1 MSKRR
6 TINDYDDDADD
17 VQDGDGSG
25 QVYIADGF
33 PTHSGDKTQQ
43 KGFIDIGVPQSFV
56 TTVRDRNS
64 LQLEAETA
72 FALRQMRQ
80 GRLGEG
86 HSKFVFTYSNESLVK
101 EKRSW
106 RMEMKSSDVQ
116 ARLQYCGGA
125 YEVTSSRDDDES
137 IGDVEDFLRGSM
149 LRMTGFNDS
158 SYDVDQREDP
168 SVYEMQAYV
177 PIAHLS

>member
-1 MSKRR
+1 
-6 TINDYDDDADD
+6 
-17 VQDGDGSG
+17 
-25 QVYIADGF
+25 
-33 PTHSGDKTQQ
+33 
-43 KGFIDIGVPQSFV
+43 
-56 TTVRDRNS
+56 
-64 LQLEAETA
+64 
-72 FALRQMRQ
+72 
-80 GRLGEG
+80 
-86 HSKFVFTYSNESLVK
+86 
-101 EKRSW
+101 
-106 RMEMKSSDVQ
+106 MEMKSSDVQ

-168 SVYEMQAYV
+168 FSPCEMQAYA